1 MIQSNRID
9 GRFKT
14 SFARHGRRLLPPP
27 LGKMMPPAGL
37 YGIIKHTCGCKGGV
51 RVVPSTRQNISS
63 LVRRV
68 HRDEEDHLLP
78 TTPPPQHPHTRTHK
92 SHAPVPGV
100 DGFKAALPSEI
111 ACRGLGMYVVQGGR
125 KKGGVV
131 AASSR
136 RVVVSSAGGE
146 RTTNDGRALDSASV
160 ATAAT
165 ITCGCVGGGVQGWR
179 TSPIPYTFPHPCR
192 RYGSEESKH
201 RRQGN

>member
-1 MIQSNRID
+1 VIQSNRID

-37 YGIIKHTCGCKGGV
+37 YGIIKHTRGCKWGV
-51 RVVPSTRQNISS
+51 RVVLRPAKIFQAFVQ
-63 LVRRV
+63 VRRV

-78 TTPPPQHPHTRTHK
+78 TTLLSLPPQHPHTRTHTC
-92 SHAPVPGV
+92 HAPVPGF

-125 KKGGVV
+125 KKGGV

-136 RVVVSSAGGE
+136 RVVVSSAG
-146 RTTNDGRALDSASV
+146 RTNDERWWARARARFGVSRNCCNNHLWVCWGGTRVGGHARFHIHSQIRAG
-160 ATAAT
+160 ATAL
-165 ITCGCVGGGVQGWR
+165 R
-179 TSPIPYTFPHPCR
+179 
-192 RYGSEESKH
+192 E
-201 RRQGN
+201 